1 MGGDNTNWGCGPAGF
16 MVLMIIAFL
25 IMIFIA
31 NKQGMDTSE
40 IFRKFMDIIGR

>member
-31 NKQGMDTSE
+31 NKVWDDNVNGMIDTNL
-40 IFRKFMDIIGR
+40 